1 VVQPALGRRLGEKSD
16 QAKIEAMLEPLGKHW
31 QSLGYLPDD
40 EFRAFFGAC
49 DALIFSS
56 LNRTESFGI
65 VQIEAMLQGTPV
77 IASDLPG
84 VRQPVLNTGM
94 GKIVPLRDAEALA
107 QAIIATL
114 GEGKAILPHAEDYL
128 RRFAKE
134 EVAQTYQ
141 TLFEE
146 VLRR

>member
-1 VVQPALGRRLGEKSD
+1 
-16 QAKIEAMLEPLGKHW
+16 M
-31 QSLGYLPDD
+31 
-40 EFRAFFGAC
+40 
-49 DALIFSS
+49 
-56 LNRTESFGI
+56 
-65 VQIEAMLQGTPV
+65 

-107 QAIIATL
+107 QAINATL
-114 GEGKAILPHAEDYL
+114 DEGKAQLPHAEDYL

-141 TLFEE
+141 TIFAE

>member
-1 VVQPALGRRLGEKSD
+1 
-16 QAKIEAMLEPLGKHW
+16 
-31 QSLGYLPDD
+31 
-40 EFRAFFGAC
+40 
-49 DALIFSS
+49 
-56 LNRTESFGI
+56 
-65 VQIEAMLQGTPV
+65 V

-114 GEGKAILPHAEDYL
+114 GEGKAILPHVEDYL